1 MIINL
6 QHYGISGTSLKW
18 FMNYLSDRTQFVA
31 VNDVCSSSKAI
42 QMGVTQ
48 GSILGPLLL
57 LIYMNDILNSSRHL
71 DFILFADDTT
81 LSLMKTQIR
90 LKWSTTS
97 CIKLIV
103 GLWLIGYL
111 LISRKLSIWSSIFT
125 KKYRL
130 PNIKIAYLWTLPD
143 INTTPI
149 YKSVFESVRNVRL
162 TWYVTPECSQI
173 LLQIRA

>member
-1 MIINL
+1 MDLSKAFDTLDHEIMIINL
-6 QHYGISGTSLKW
+6 QHYGIRGTSLKW

-42 QMGVTQ
+42 VMGVTQ

-71 DFILFADDTT
+71 DFILYADDTT

-130 PNIKIAYLWTLPD
+130 PNIKYYVK
-143 INTTPI
+143 
-149 YKSVFESVRNVRL
+149 YKCAREGR
-162 TWYVTPECSQI
+162 YVQFPRCHT
-173 LLQIRA
+173 R